1 MFTASSHAISFP
13 KLSVA
18 LAAMVLA
25 APLDGLAQDRKGT
38 GLGVGV
44 SVGGI
49 SAGLG
54 ASVGGSKGLASAS
67 VGASVGG
74 SKGVNAG
81 VNASVGGSRGLVD
94 ATTTA
99 SIGGSGGVN
108 ARAGATVGGTKGLVD
123 ANVRAGVGTLG
134 AKVDAN
140 VLGGGLLNAN
150 VGIGVGGGTGGGLTP
165 GDRTIVR
172 EFTQMPDSERKQLVK
187 RCRGVN
193 SGGYDAALVK
203 LCRLLQMAS
212 R

>member
-1 MFTASSHAISFP
+1 MFTASSRAMSFP
-13 KLSVA
+13 KLSIA

-25 APLDGLAQDRKGT
+25 APLDGLAQDGRGR

-54 ASVGGSKGLASAS
+54 ASLGGSKGLASAN

-99 SIGGSGGVN
+99 SVGGSGGVN
-108 ARAGATVGGTKGLVD
+108 ARTTATVGGTKGLVD
-123 ANVRAGVGTLG
+123 ANVLG
-134 AKVDAN
+134 GSLLDAN
-140 VLGGGLLNAN
+140 I
-150 VGIGVGGGTGGGLTP
+150 GIGTGGSLTP
-165 GDRTIVR
+165 GDRSVMR
-172 EFTQMPDSERKQLVK
+172 EFARMPESERMQLVK
-187 RCRGVN
+187 RCRGVT

-203 LCRLLQMAS
+203 LCRLLQTAS

>member
-1 MFTASSHAISFP
+1 MFTASSRAMSFP
-13 KLSVA
+13 KLSIA

-25 APLDGLAQDRKGT
+25 APLDGLAQDGRGR

-54 ASVGGSKGLASAS
+54 ASVGGSKGLASAN

-99 SIGGSGGVN
+99 SVGGSGGVN
-108 ARAGATVGGTKGLVD
+108 ARTTATVGGKKGLVD

-140 VLGGGLLNAN
+140 VLGGSLLDAN
-150 VGIGVGGGTGGGLTP
+150 IGIGTGGGLTP
-165 GDRTIVR
+165 GDRSVMR
-172 EFTQMPDSERKQLVK
+172 EFARMPESERMQLVK
-187 RCRGVN
+187 RCRGVT

-203 LCRLLQMAS
+203 LCRLLQTAS